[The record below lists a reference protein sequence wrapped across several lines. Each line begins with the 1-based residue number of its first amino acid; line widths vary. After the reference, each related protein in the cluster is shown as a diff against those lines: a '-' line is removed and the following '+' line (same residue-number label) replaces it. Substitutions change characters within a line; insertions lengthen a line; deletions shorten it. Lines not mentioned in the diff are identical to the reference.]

1 VVLGIDED
9 TAAIG
14 SAGEWLVR
22 GSGRVTVW
30 RGRRRERHRAGDIFR
45 I

>member
-14 SAGEWLVR
+14 RDGSWQVR
-22 GSGRVTVW
+22 GTGRVTVW
-30 RGRRRERHRAGDIFR
+30 RGRLRERHPAGDIFR